1 MKTTFR
7 KVLSLFILLLCLLW
21 IGLYLKNN
29 PSDFS
34 GIRQLSA
41 GIVVILAAVLFVDT
55 IILGLFNKAL
65 MDHLEVPLKFKEW
78 YGLSIVSNLWN
89 YILPF
94 RGGAGLRALYLKKVH
109 DFSISDF
116 FGTMLA
122 LYFIS
127 FLVNSFIGLFCVVTI
142 FFKYSVI
149 HIPISF
155 FFGAVFVL
163 TGGSIFLSPKIPF
176 TKNWLLEKIFSVL
189 RSWDNI
195 RKEGGLIARLILVVV
210 VHAVLELLTV
220 YVSFAAYSIEA
231 SLIKC
236 LFISTIFSFSV
247 LLKITPGSLGI
258 TEALMV
264 IGANTFGITP
274 GQSLLAAGLIRVVNI
289 CLIFLIAPIFNY
301 RLMYDF
307 RMGRSASG

>member
-1 MKTTFR
+1 MQTTLR
-7 KVLSLFILLLCLLW
+7 KVLSFSILLICLLW
-21 IGLYLKNN
+21 IGLYIRNN

-34 GIRQLSA
+34 GIRELSA
-41 GIVVILAAVLFVDT
+41 GVVAILAVVLIIDT
-55 IILGLFNKAL
+55 IILGLFNKVL

-94 RGGAGLRALYLKKVH
+94 RGGAGIRALYLKKVQL
-109 DFSISDF
+109 FSVSDF
-116 FGTMLA
+116 LGTMLA

-127 FLVNSFIGLFCVVTI
+127 FLVNSFIGLFCVFTI
-142 FFKYSVI
+142 YFKYTVI

-155 FFGAVFVL
+155 FFGVVFIL
-163 TGGSIFLSPKIPF
+163 MGGSIFLSPKIPYA
-176 TKNWLLEKIFSVL
+176 KNWFLEKVFSVL

-195 RKEGGLIARLILVVV
+195 RKEGDLIARLILVVV

-220 YVSFAAYSIEA
+220 YASFAAYSIQA
-231 SLIKC
+231 SLIQC

-274 GQSLLAAGLIRVVNI
+274 GQSLLAAGLIRAVNM

-307 RMGRSASG
+307 RMARSASG